1 MLRVSLTI
9 PNRKVIAVSG
19 NRNLAIEIHPVA
31 GCLGQA
37 DTCGGVYFECGCRTI
52 QSTSDSTMIFAGGVV
67 TAISLEH
74 GVKPSLEGVLSE
86 HIQGIDF
93 LFRGG
98 KHTHTLIELLTEG
111 GRQRKAAF
119 SIEITLVRTA

>member
-9 PNRKVIAVSG
+9 PNRKAVAVTG
-19 NRNLAIEIHPVA
+19 DCHLAIEIHPVA
-31 GCLGQA
+31 VCLRQA

-52 QSTSDSTMIFAGGVV
+52 QSASDSTMIFAGGVV
-67 TAISLEH
+67 TTIPLEH
-74 GVKPSLEGVLSE
+74 GVKPSLEGVLGE

-98 KHTHTLIELLTEG
+98 KHTHTLTELLTEG